1 MLSVPLELVFLPL
14 GIFEELPGAYD
25 FITNNWSQFLHHLW
39 THVKLVLV
47 SELLAILVAVPL
59 GIAATRFP
67 RAKSSIKGFGNTAQ
81 TIPTLAIIFLMLPI
95 TGIGF
100 VTAVAGLFVYALLP
114 ILTNT
119 IAGIEGVEDGVVEAA
134 RGMGMTDTEVLK
146 KIELPKAMPVIFA
159 GIRTS
164 SVIGV
169 GTAYLAFFVGGGG
182 LGTWVLQGIKLYN
195 MEMAIAG
202 AVPGALLA
210 ITLDSGFAM
219 LERYLGGDAQQS
231 DDLVSA

>member
-1 MLSVPLELVFLPL
+1 MAVVPL
-14 GIFEELPGAYD
+14 GILGEIPGAYD
-25 FITNNWSQFLHHLW
+25 FIASNWSVFLDHLW

-59 GIAATRFP
+59 GVAATRFP
-67 RAKSSIKGFGNTAQ
+67 RAKSSIKAFGNTAQ

-100 VTAVAGLFVYALLP
+100 VTAVAGLFAYALLP

-119 IAGIEGVEDGVVEAA
+119 IAGIESVDDGVVQAA
-134 RGMGMTDTEVLK
+134 RGMGMTDGEVLR
-146 KIELPKAMPVIFA
+146 KIQLPKALPVIFA

-182 LGTWVLQGIKLYN
+182 LGTWVLQGIKLYQ

-210 ITLDSGFAM
+210 ITLDSGFAL
-219 LERYLGGDAQQS
+219 LERYLGSDVQQS
-231 DDLVSA
+231 DDLASA

>member
-1 MLSVPLELVFLPL
+1 MMSAPL
-14 GIFEELPGAYD
+14 GIIAEIPAAWE

-47 SELLAILVAVPL
+47 SELLAIMVAVPL

-100 VTAVAGLFVYALLP
+100 VTAVAGLFAYAILP

-119 IAGIEGVEDGVVEAA
+119 IAGIEEVDDGVVEAA
-134 RGMGMTDTEVLK
+134 RGMGMTDWDILK
-146 KIELPKAMPVIFA
+146 QIELPLAVPVIFA

-164 SVIGV
+164 TVIGV

-182 LGTWVLQGIKLYN
+182 LGTWVLQGIKLYQ

-202 AVPGALLA
+202 AIPGALLA
-210 ITLDSGFAM
+210 ITLDSGFAL
-219 LERYLGGDAQQS
+219 LESYLGGDAGPT
-231 DDLVSA
+231 DDLSNASA

>member
-1 MLSVPLELVFLPL
+1 MTDVLL
-14 GIFEELPGAYD
+14 GIFGEIPGAYR
-25 FITNNWSQFLHHLW
+25 FLVSHWSGFVHHLW
-39 THVKLVLV
+39 THIKLVLV
-47 SELLAILVAVPL
+47 AELLAILVAVPL

-119 IAGIEGVEDGVVEAA
+119 IAGIEGVDESVVEAA
-134 RGMGMTDTEVLK
+134 RGMGMTDMQILK
-146 KIELPKAMPVIFA
+146 RIQLPKALPVIFA

-210 ITLDSGFAM
+210 IALDSGFAL
-219 LERYLGGDAQQS
+219 LERYLGGDSLQS
-231 DDLVSA
+231 GDIATA

>member
-1 MLSVPLELVFLPL
+1 MVVVPL
-14 GIFEELPGAYD
+14 GILGQLPGAYE
-25 FITNNWSQFLHHLW
+25 FITSHWGQFLHHLW
-39 THVKLVLV
+39 THIKLVLV

-59 GIAATRFP
+59 GIAATQFP
-67 RAKSSIKGFGNTAQ
+67 RTKSTIKGFGNTAQ

-100 VTAVAGLFVYALLP
+100 VTAVSGLFVYALLP

-119 IAGIEGVEDGVVEAA
+119 IAGIEGVEEGVVEAA
-134 RGMGMTDTEVLK
+134 RGMGMTDVEILR
-146 KIELPKAMPVIFA
+146 KIQLPKAIPVIFA

-164 SVIGV
+164 TVIGV

-210 ITLDSGFAM
+210 ITLDSTFA
-219 LERYLGGDAQQS
+219 LIERYLGGDIQQS
-231 DDLVSA
+231 DSMASA

>member
-1 MLSVPLELVFLPL
+1 MPYVPLGVFA
-14 GIFEELPGAYD
+14 ELPGAFE
-25 FITNNWSQFLHHLW
+25 FITSHWSQFLHHLW

-47 SELLAILVAVPL
+47 AELLAILVAVPL
-59 GIAATRFP
+59 GIGATQYP
-67 RAKSSIKGFGNTAQ
+67 RTKSAIKGFGNTAQ

-119 IAGIEGVEDGVVEAA
+119 IAGIEGVDEGVVEAA
-134 RGMGMTDTEVLK
+134 RGMGMTDTEILR
-146 KIELPKAMPVIFA
+146 KIQLPKAVPVIFA

-164 SVIGV
+164 TVIGV

-195 MEMAIAG
+195 MQMAIAG

-210 ITLDSGFAM
+210 ITLDSTFA
-219 LERYLGGDAQQS
+219 LVERYLGGDVQQS
-231 DDLVSA
+231 DTLASA

>member
-1 MLSVPLELVFLPL
+1 MMSVPLGVLAEIP
-14 GIFEELPGAYD
+14 AAWD
-25 FITNNWSQFLHHLW
+25 FIIANWSEFIHHLW
-39 THVKLVLV
+39 THMKLVLV
-47 SELLAILVAVPL
+47 SELLAIMFAVPL

-67 RAKSSIKGFGNTAQ
+67 RAKSTIKGFGNTAQ

-100 VTAVAGLFVYALLP
+100 VTAVAGLFVYAILP

-119 IAGIEGVEDGVVEAA
+119 IAGIEEVDDGVVEAA
-134 RGMGMTDTEVLK
+134 RGMGMTNFDILK
-146 KIELPKAMPVIFA
+146 QIELPLAVPVIFA

-164 SVIGV
+164 TVIGV

-182 LGTWVLQGIKLYN
+182 LGTWVLQGIKLYQ

-219 LERYLGGDAQQS
+219 LERYLGGDGSHS
-231 DDLVSA
+231 DDLSNASA

>member
-1 MLSVPLELVFLPL
+1 MGS
-14 GIFEELPGAYD
+14 
-25 FITNNWSQFLHHLW
+25 
-39 THVKLVLV
+39 
-47 SELLAILVAVPL
+47 
-59 GIAATRFP
+59 
-67 RAKSSIKGFGNTAQ
+67 AKSTIKGAGNTAQ

-100 VTAVAGLFVYALLP
+100 VTAVAGLFVYAILP

-119 IAGIEGVEDGVVEAA
+119 IAGIEEVDDGVVEAA
-134 RGMGMTDTEVLK
+134 RGMGMTDWDILK
-146 KIELPKAMPVIFA
+146 QIELPLALPVIFA

-182 LGTWVLQGIKLYN
+182 LGTWVLQGIKLYQ

-219 LERYLGGDAQQS
+219 LERRLGGDASHS
-231 DDLVSA
+231 DDLSNASA

>member
-1 MLSVPLELVFLPL
+1 MVAVPL
-14 GIFEELPGAYD
+14 GIVGEIPAAYE
-25 FITNNWSQFLHHLW
+25 FIINHWSQFLHHLW
-39 THVKLVLV
+39 THIKLVLV
-47 SELLAILVAVPL
+47 AELLAILVAVPL

-67 RAKSSIKGFGNTAQ
+67 RGKSTIQGFGNTAQ

-100 VTAVAGLFVYALLP
+100 VTAVTGLFVYALLP

-119 IAGIEGVEDGVVEAA
+119 IAGIEGVEEGVIEAA
-134 RGMGMTDTEVLK
+134 RGMGMTDRDILR
-146 KIELPKAMPVIFA
+146 KIQLPLAIPVIFA

-182 LGTWVLQGIKLYN
+182 LGTWVLQGIKLYQ

-202 AVPGALLA
+202 AIPGAVLA
-210 ITLDSGFAM
+210 ITLDSGFA
-219 LERYLGGDAQQS
+219 LIERHVGGDTLHS
-231 DDLVSA
+231 EDLATG

>member
-1 MLSVPLELVFLPL
+1 MAVVPLGVL
-14 GIFEELPGAYD
+14 GEIPGAYE
-25 FITNNWSQFLHHLW
+25 FITSHWSQFLHHLS
-39 THVKLVLV
+39 THIKLVLV
-47 SELLAILVAVPL
+47 AELLAILVAVPL

-81 TIPTLAIIFLMLPI
+81 TIPTLAIIFIMLPI

-119 IAGIEGVEDGVVEAA
+119 IAGIEGVDDGIVEAA
-134 RGMGMTDTEVLK
+134 RGMGMTDVEILR
-146 KIELPKAMPVIFA
+146 KIQLPKAIPVIFA

-169 GTAYLAFFVGGGG
+169 GAAYLAFFVGAGG
-182 LGTWVLQGIKLYN
+182 LGTWVLQGIKLYQ

-210 ITLDSGFAM
+210 ITLDSGFAL
-219 LERYLGGDAQQS
+219 LERYLGGEALQS
-231 DDLVSA
+231 EDIATA

>member
-1 MLSVPLELVFLPL
+1 MTGVPLGVFAEIPVAWEYILSNSSE
-14 GIFEELPGAYD
+14 F
-25 FITNNWSQFLHHLW
+25 FHHLW

-47 SELLAILVAVPL
+47 PELLPIVVAVPL

-67 RAKSSIKGFGNTAQ
+67 RAKSTIKGAGNTAQ

-100 VTAVAGLFVYALLP
+100 VTAVAGLFVYAILP

-119 IAGIEGVEDGVVEAA
+119 IAGIEEVDDGVVEAA
-134 RGMGMTDTEVLK
+134 RGMGMTDWDILK
-146 KIELPKAMPVIFA
+146 QIELPLALPVIFA

-182 LGTWVLQGIKLYN
+182 LGTWVLQGIKLYQ

-219 LERYLGGDAQQS
+219 LERRLGGDASHS
-231 DDLVSA
+231 DDLSNASA

>member
-1 MLSVPLELVFLPL
+1 MTFVPL
-14 GIFEELPGAYD
+14 GILGELPGAYE
-25 FITNNWSQFLHHLW
+25 FITSNWPQFLHHLW
-39 THVKLVLV
+39 THIKLVLV

-59 GIAATRFP
+59 GIAATQFP
-67 RAKSSIKGFGNTAQ
+67 RTKSTIKGFGNTAQ

-119 IAGIEGVEDGVVEAA
+119 IAGIEGVEEGVVEAA
-134 RGMGMTDTEVLK
+134 RGMGMTDTEILR
-146 KIELPKAMPVIFA
+146 KIQLPKAIPVIFA

-164 SVIGV
+164 TVIGV

-202 AVPGALLA
+202 AVPGAVLA
-210 ITLDSGFAM
+210 ITLDSTFA
-219 LERYLGGDAQQS
+219 LIERYLGGDVQGS
-231 DDLVSA
+231 DNMASA

>member
-1 MLSVPLELVFLPL
+1 ML
-14 GIFEELPGAYD
+14 GELPGAYE
-25 FITNNWSQFLHHLW
+25 FLVNNWDTFLTVLW
-39 THVKLVLV
+39 THIKLVLV

-67 RAKSSIKGFGNTAQ
+67 RAKSTIEGFGNTAQ
-81 TIPTLAIIFLMLPI
+81 TVPTIAIIFIIMPI

-100 VTAVAGLFVYALLP
+100 TTAVIGLFAYALLP

-119 IAGIEGVEDGVVEAA
+119 IAGIEDVDDAIVEAA
-134 RGMGMTDTEVLK
+134 RGMGMTEIDILR
-146 KIELPKAMPVIFA
+146 KIQFPLAVPVIFA

-182 LGTWVLQGIKLYN
+182 LGTWVMQGIKLYN
-195 MEMAIAG
+195 MEMALAG
-202 AVPGALLA
+202 AIPGALLA
-210 ITLDSGFAM
+210 ITLDSGFAL
-219 LERYLGGDAQQS
+219 LERYLGGDVAQS
-231 DDLVSA
+231 DALTNVGA

>member
-1 MLSVPLELVFLPL
+1 MTGVPLGVFAEIPVAWEYVLSNSSE
-14 GIFEELPGAYD
+14 F
-25 FITNNWSQFLHHLW
+25 FHHLW

-47 SELLAILVAVPL
+47 SELLAIMVAVPL

-67 RAKSSIKGFGNTAQ
+67 RAKSSIKGAGNTAQ

-100 VTAVAGLFVYALLP
+100 VTAVAGLFVYAILP

-119 IAGIEGVEDGVVEAA
+119 IAGIEEVDDGVVEAA
-134 RGMGMTDTEVLK
+134 RGMGMTDWDILK
-146 KIELPKAMPVIFA
+146 KIELPLALPVIFA

-182 LGTWVLQGIKLYN
+182 LGTWVLQGIKLYQ

-219 LERYLGGDAQQS
+219 LERYLGGDAGHS
-231 DDLVSA
+231 EDLSNASA

>member
-1 MLSVPLELVFLPL
+1 MTTPLLPL
-14 GIFEELPGAYD
+14 GILGELPGAYE
-25 FITNNWSQFLHHLW
+25 FLVNNWDKFLTVLW
-39 THVKLVLV
+39 THIKLVLV

-67 RAKSSIKGFGNTAQ
+67 RAKSTIEGFGNTAQ
-81 TIPTLAIIFLMLPI
+81 TVPTIAIIFIIMPI

-100 VTAVAGLFVYALLP
+100 TTAVIGLFTYALLP

-119 IAGIEGVEDGVVEAA
+119 IAGIEDVDDAIVEAA
-134 RGMGMTDTEVLK
+134 RGMGMTEIDILR
-146 KIELPKAMPVIFA
+146 KIQLPLAVPVIFA

-182 LGTWVLQGIKLYN
+182 LGTWVMQGIKLYN
-195 MEMAIAG
+195 MEMALAG
-202 AVPGALLA
+202 AIPGALLA
-210 ITLDSGFAM
+210 ITLDSGFAL
-219 LERYLGGDAQQS
+219 LERYLGGEVAQS
-231 DDLVSA
+231 DDLTNVGA

>member
-1 MLSVPLELVFLPL
+1 MMSVPL
-14 GIFEELPGAYD
+14 GIFAEIPAAWE
-25 FITNNWSQFLHHLW
+25 FITSNSSEFFHHLW

-47 SELLAILVAVPL
+47 SELLAIAVAVPL

-67 RAKSSIKGFGNTAQ
+67 RAKSTIKGFGNTAQ

-100 VTAVAGLFVYALLP
+100 VTAVAGLFVYAILP

-119 IAGIEGVEDGVVEAA
+119 IAGIEEVDDGVVEAA
-134 RGMGMTDTEVLK
+134 RGMGMTDWDILK
-146 KIELPKAMPVIFA
+146 QIELPLAVPVIFA

-164 SVIGV
+164 TVIGV

-182 LGTWVLQGIKLYN
+182 LGTWVLQGIKLYQ

-210 ITLDSGFAM
+210 ITLDSTFAM
-219 LERYLGGDAQQS
+219 LESYLGGDAGPT
-231 DDLVSA
+231 DDLSNASA

>member
-1 MLSVPLELVFLPL
+1 MAVVPL
-14 GIFEELPGAYD
+14 GIIGEIPGAYD
-25 FITNNWSQFLHHLW
+25 FLTSNWSKFLQLLW
-39 THVKLVLV
+39 THIKLVLV
-47 SELLAILVAVPL
+47 SEMLAIAVAVPL
-59 GIAATRFP
+59 GIAATRLP
-67 RAKSSIKGFGNTAQ
+67 RAKSTIKGFGNTAQ

-119 IAGIEGVEDGVVEAA
+119 IAGIEGVDEGVVEAA
-134 RGMGMTDTEVLK
+134 RGMGMTDMEILR
-146 KIELPKAMPVIFA
+146 KIQLPKAIPVIFA

-182 LGTWVLQGIKLYN
+182 LGLWVLQGIKLYN

-202 AVPGALLA
+202 AIPGALLA
-210 ITLDSGFAM
+210 ITLDSGFAL
-219 LERYLGGDAQQS
+219 LERYLGGEALQS
-231 DDLVSA
+231 EDLATA

>member
-1 MLSVPLELVFLPL
+1 MTGVPLGVFAEIPVAWEYILSNSS
-14 GIFEELPGAYD
+14 GF
-25 FITNNWSQFLHHLW
+25 FHHLW

-47 SELLAILVAVPL
+47 SELLAIVVAVPL

-67 RAKSSIKGFGNTAQ
+67 RAKSTIKGAGNTAQ

-100 VTAVAGLFVYALLP
+100 VTAVAGLFVYAILP

-119 IAGIEGVEDGVVEAA
+119 IAGIEEVDDGVVEAA
-134 RGMGMTDTEVLK
+134 RGMGMTDWDILK
-146 KIELPKAMPVIFA
+146 QIELPLALPVIFA

-182 LGTWVLQGIKLYN
+182 LGTWVLQGIKLYQ

-219 LERYLGGDAQQS
+219 LERRLGGDASHS
-231 DDLVSA
+231 DDLSNASA

>member
-1 MLSVPLELVFLPL
+1 MMSVPLGVLAEIP
-14 GIFEELPGAYD
+14 AAWD
-25 FITNNWSQFLHHLW
+25 FIIGNWSEFIHHLW

-47 SELLAILVAVPL
+47 SELLAIMFAVPL

-67 RAKSSIKGFGNTAQ
+67 RAKSTIKGFGNTAQ

-100 VTAVAGLFVYALLP
+100 VTAVAGLFVYAILP

-119 IAGIEGVEDGVVEAA
+119 IAGIEEVDDGVVEAA
-134 RGMGMTDTEVLK
+134 RGMGMTNFDILK
-146 KIELPKAMPVIFA
+146 QIELPLAVPVIFA

-164 SVIGV
+164 TVIGV

-182 LGTWVLQGIKLYN
+182 LGTWVLQGIKLYQ

-219 LERYLGGDAQQS
+219 LERYLGGEGGHS
-231 DDLVSA
+231 DELSNASA

>member
-1 MLSVPLELVFLPL
+1 MISTPL
-14 GIFEELPGAYD
+14 GIFAEMPAAWE

-47 SELLAILVAVPL
+47 SELLAIVVAVPL

-100 VTAVAGLFVYALLP
+100 VTAVAGLFAYAILP

-119 IAGIEGVEDGVVEAA
+119 IAGIEEVDDGVVEAA
-134 RGMGMTDTEVLK
+134 RGMGMTDWDILK
-146 KIELPKAMPVIFA
+146 QIELPLAVPVIFA

-164 SVIGV
+164 TVIGV

-182 LGTWVLQGIKLYN
+182 LGTWVLQGIKLYQ

-202 AVPGALLA
+202 AIPGALLA
-210 ITLDSGFAM
+210 ITLDSGFAL
-219 LERYLGGDAQQS
+219 LERYLGGDAAPT
-231 DDLVSA
+231 DDLSNASA

>member
-1 MLSVPLELVFLPL
+1 MMSVPLGVLAEIP
-14 GIFEELPGAYD
+14 AAWD
-25 FITNNWSQFLHHLW
+25 FINGNWSEFIHHLW

-47 SELLAILVAVPL
+47 SELLAIMFAVPL

-67 RAKSSIKGFGNTAQ
+67 RAKSTIKGFGNTAQ

-100 VTAVAGLFVYALLP
+100 VTAVAGLFVYAILP

-119 IAGIEGVEDGVVEAA
+119 IAGIEEVDDGVVEAA
-134 RGMGMTDTEVLK
+134 RGMGMTNWDILK
-146 KIELPKAMPVIFA
+146 QIELPLAVPVIFA

-164 SVIGV
+164 TVIGV

-182 LGTWVLQGIKLYN
+182 LGTWVLQGIKLYQ

-219 LERYLGGDAQQS
+219 LERYLGGEGS
-231 DDLVSA
+231 HSEDLSNASA

>member
-1 MLSVPLELVFLPL
+1 MAVVPIGIL
-14 GIFEELPGAYD
+14 GELPGAYE
-25 FITNNWSQFLHHLW
+25 FITSHWSQFLHHLW
-39 THVKLVLV
+39 THIKLVLV

-59 GIAATRFP
+59 GIAATQFP
-67 RAKSSIKGFGNTAQ
+67 RTKSTIKGFGNTAQ

-119 IAGIEGVEDGVVEAA
+119 IAGIEGVEEGVVEAA
-134 RGMGMTDTEVLK
+134 RGMGMTDMEILR
-146 KIELPKAMPVIFA
+146 KIQLPKAIPVIFA

-164 SVIGV
+164 TVIGV

-210 ITLDSGFAM
+210 ITLDSTFA
-219 LERYLGGDAQQS
+219 LIERYLGGDVQQS
-231 DDLVSA
+231 DNVASA